1 MSGSLARTRSR
12 ADLSIAKLAPQP
24 VSPFDA
30 IRSIRTDGTEFWSAR
45 DLMSPLGYTRWEN
58 FSAAIE
64 RAMIAADVQDHPV
77 DVLFR
82 GVTKKGSG
90 RPQRDYELARFAC
103 YLVAMNGDPRKPEV
117 AAAQHYFA
125 VRTREAETSP
135 SSPSSPSNLA
145 GTDLIATALLEATK
159 LLEAK
164 DARIAELERA
174 AVVEPKVGAVRRK
187 RDERS
192 DLSVA
197 DAAKVLAHHGLKT
210 GGDRLFA
217 DLAERGW
224 IFRGKRDGRWR
235 VMQSAIDAG
244 WMDALPQS
252 HYHPRTRVR
261 IVDPPQPRVT
271 QKGIEKLLAIHGVST
286 GTSAGASVSV
296 DASGA
301 A

>member
-12 ADLSIAKLAPQP
+12 ADLSIAKLAPRAG
-24 VSPFDA
+24 SPFDA
-30 IRSIRTDGTEFWSAR
+30 IRLVRPDGTEFWSAR

-64 RAMIAADVQDHPV
+64 RAMIAAEVQDHSV

-125 VRTREAETSP
+125 VRTREAETTP
-135 SSPSSPSNLA
+135 AALA
-145 GTDLIATALLEATK
+145 GNDLIATALLEATK

-174 AVVEPKVGAVRRK
+174 AVAAPKIGAVRRA

-197 DAAKVLAHHGLKT
+197 DAAKVLAHHGVKT

-271 QKGIEKLLAIHGVST
+271 PKGIQKLLAIHGVST
-286 GTSAGASVSV
+286 STETGTGAGV

>member
-12 ADLSIAKLAPQP
+12 ADLSIAKLAPQTG
-24 VSPFDA
+24 SPFDA
-30 IRSIRTDGTEFWSAR
+30 IRSVRTDGTEFWSAR

-64 RAMIAADVQDHPV
+64 RAMIAAEVQDHPV

-90 RPQRDYELARFAC
+90 RPQRDFELARFAC

-135 SSPSSPSNLA
+135 PAVA
-145 GTDLIATALLEATK
+145 GPDLIATALLEATK
-159 LLEAK
+159 LLDAK

-174 AVVEPKVGAVRRK
+174 AAEPKIGAVRRA

-210 GGDRLFA
+210 GGDRLFT

-286 GTSAGASVSV
+286 GANVGV

>member
-1 MSGSLARTRSR
+1 MSGNLARTRSR
-12 ADLSIAKLAPQP
+12 ADLSIAKLAPQ
-24 VSPFDA
+24 VGSPFDA
-30 IRSIRTDGTEFWSAR
+30 IRSVRTDGTEFWSAR

-64 RAMIAADVQDHPV
+64 RAMIAAEVQDHPV

-135 SSPSSPSNLA
+135 SELA

-174 AVVEPKVGAVRRK
+174 AVAEPKIGAVRRA

-286 GTSAGASVSV
+286 GAGVSV

>member
-1 MSGSLARTRSR
+1 MSGNLARTRSR
-12 ADLSIAKLAPQP
+12 ADLSIAKLAPQ
-24 VSPFDA
+24 VGSPFDA
-30 IRSIRTDGTEFWSAR
+30 IRSVRTDGTEFWSAR

-64 RAMIAADVQDHPV
+64 RAMIAADVQEHSV

-125 VRTREAETSP
+125 IRTREAETAP
-135 SSPSSPSNLA
+135 AELA

-174 AVVEPKVGAVRRK
+174 AVAEPKVGAVRRK

-197 DAAKVLAHHGLKT
+197 DAAKVLAHHGVKT

-271 QKGIEKLLAIHGVST
+271 QKGIEKLLASHGVT
-286 GTSAGASVSV
+286 VSADVSL